1 MMTRKP
7 FIALLLALP
16 ALAGPQEEIS
26 SLLNAFL
33 AKVDDPAVH
42 ERFWADDL
50 IYVSAAGAVR
60 SKAEILKSM
69 RVGDTPGVRDT
80 KPGEPKTTFSAEE
93 VKVRPLAADVA
104 LLNFRLVHHAGDR
117 TNYFRNNGTF
127 VKRDAGGRWSAGR
140 QRGKTRTRNDPMLER
155 ASAVDGGASRVQG
168 LARWSRAASMTRPE
182 KR

>member
-1 MMTRKP
+1 MTESSGRDWKRSMMTRKP

-50 IYVSAAGAVR
+50 VYVSAAGVVR
-60 SKAEILKSM
+60 SKAEILNSM
-69 RVGDTPGVRDT
+69 RVGDTPGVRDK

-93 VKVRPLAADVA
+93 VKIRPLAAEVA
-104 LLNFRLVHHAGDR
+104 LLNFRLVQHAGDR
-117 TNYFRNNGTF
+117 TNYFRNCGTF
-127 VKRDAGGRWSAGR
+127 VKRDGRWQVVSWQA
-140 QRGKTRTRNDPMLER
+140 TREDP
-155 ASAVDGGASRVQG
+155 D
-168 LARWSRAASMTRPE
+168 
-182 KR
+182 KK

>member
-16 ALAGPQEEIS
+16 ALSGPQEEIS

-69 RVGDTPGVRDT
+69 RVADTPGVRDT
-80 KPGEPKTTFSAEE
+80 TPGEPKTTCSAAEGQ
-93 VKVRPLAADVA
+93 VRPPPADV
-104 LLNFRLVHHAGDR
+104 
-117 TNYFRNNGTF
+117 
-127 VKRDAGGRWSAGR
+127 
-140 QRGKTRTRNDPMLER
+140 
-155 ASAVDGGASRVQG
+155 
-168 LARWSRAASMTRPE
+168 
-182 KR
+182 

>member
-16 ALAGPQEEIS
+16 ALSGPQEEIS

-33 AKVDDPAVH
+33 ARVDDPAVH

-50 IYVSAAGAVR
+50 VYVSAAGVVR

-80 KPGEPKTTFSAEE
+80 NPGEPKTTFSAEE
-93 VKVRPLAADVA
+93 VKVRALAADVA
-104 LLNFRLVHHAGDR
+104 VMNFRLVQNAGER
-117 TNYFRNNGTF
+117 MNYI
-127 VKRDAGGRWSAGR
+127 
-140 QRGKTRTRNDPMLER
+140 
-155 ASAVDGGASRVQG
+155 
-168 LARWSRAASMTRPE
+168 
-182 KR
+182 

>member
-1 MMTRKP
+1 MMTRKS
-7 FIALLLALP
+7 FIALLLPLP

-69 RVGDTPGVRDT
+69 RVGDPPGVRDT
-80 KPGEPKTTFSAEE
+80 KPGEPKTTFSAGE
-93 VKVRPLAADVA
+93 VQVRRLGADVTV
-104 LLNFRLVHHAGDR
+104 LNFRLV
-117 TNYFRNNGTF
+117 
-127 VKRDAGGRWSAGR
+127 
-140 QRGKTRTRNDPMLER
+140 
-155 ASAVDGGASRVQG
+155 
-168 LARWSRAASMTRPE
+168 RPA
-182 KR
+182 